1 LKIAIAIP
9 ERRITVKRIITAVAV
24 LFLVTAASPLFA
36 AQRRLVDDIVRMSRA
51 GVSEES
57 IISFVQNT
65 RGPINLTADDLIVM
79 TDAGLPK
86 DLIKAVVDESA
97 ARNGRNYDQRAAV
110 YAPSV
115 QYYVP
120 YYSPFYSP
128 YYYDPFFYGPR
139 FSLGIGFV
147 GFRGGFHG
155 GGGFHHGRH

>member
-1 LKIAIAIP
+1 M
-9 ERRITVKRIITAVAV
+9 KRMITAVAV
-24 LFLVTAASPLFA
+24 LFLITAASPLFA

-51 GVSEES
+51 GVSEDS
-57 IISFVQNT
+57 IISFVQNV
-65 RGPINLTADDLIVM
+65 RGPIDLTADDLIVM

-97 ARNGRNYDQRAAV
+97 ARNGQNYDRRATV
-110 YAPSV
+110 YSPSV

-139 FSLGIGFV
+139 FSVGFGFGG

-155 GGGFHHGRH
+155 GFRHGRH